1 MDITL
6 GWDECLLSEEY
17 IMNWFLAEES
27 SVSFQKNTPLTDSWQ
42 KNFFLVDK
50 TSILLTR
57 IRREILLIGILNLR
71 RRPTILSLNGYHLKR
86 RAVLPLQKNTLL
98 TSSWRKNFVLMGKKL
113 DFSWQESGMHELL
126 PMRFLTL
133 GEDLQFFPQEP
144 YFFSSE
150 L

>member
-57 IRREILLIGILNLR
+57 IRREI
-71 RRPTILSLNGYHLKR
+71 
-86 RAVLPLQKNTLL
+86 TLL

-126 PMRFLTL
+126 PMRLLTL